1 MFKSLGD
8 KPFVQTSQQVSS
20 VSKRKGEDGSTHMEV
35 TIPGLASLLPTKY
48 SHVVSTVSLSCL
60 RAINL
65 AGCGLDYNQKTALR
79 SLRYG
84 TGVKVGIKF
93 KTRWWQGEASKKQGG
108 SSKTDR
114 QSRVVVYPNYGLDAP
129 ADTPGVL
136 IATYTW
142 YVPPHTV
149 ETSAILRFHNSGT
162 KTPSA
167 LLRSLCLK
175 TGARMMLLNLQV
187 WIQNSH
193 LRLRRS
199 SSSTRYMKT
208 WPRSMVGPQVGTGTR
223 HLHIMRTT
231 GTITVIP
238 WVVTHFSDLGNL
250 ATFIR
255 KSPSQPPMDTFISVE
270 KPPAAITPGSRGR
283 WIRHGGVFGKF
294 SLRTELRSR
303 RKSSARRI
311 RTRYLTT

>member
-1 MFKSLGD
+1 MEFDYPTGYVEGDPTPGEVEWWCIEGGTEVLTKAMFKSLGD

-48 SHVVSTVSLSCL
+48 SHVVSTVSLACL

-114 QSRVVVYPNYGLDAP
+114 QSRVVVYPNYGLDDP

-142 YVPPHTV
+142 YVP
-149 ETSAILRFHNSGT
+149 L
-162 KTPSA
+162 TPSKP
-167 LLRSLCLK
+167 LR
-175 TGARMMLLNLQV
+175 
-187 WIQNSH
+187 
-193 LRLRRS
+193 
-199 SSSTRYMKT
+199 Y
-208 WPRSMVGPQVGTGTR
+208 
-223 HLHIMRTT
+223 
-231 GTITVIP
+231 
-238 WVVTHFSDLGNL
+238 
-250 ATFIR
+250 
-255 KSPSQPPMDTFISVE
+255 
-270 KPPAAITPGSRGR
+270 
-283 WIRHGGVFGKF
+283 
-294 SLRTELRSR
+294 
-303 RKSSARRI
+303 
-311 RTRYLTT
+311 